1 MGQLTYK
8 IIIKK
13 EHVRKERN
21 MSKRVYISADYSES
35 NGDRAVVD
43 ELHKWGKDK
52 LHKVDYVDT
61 AEVVS
66 GSVSENPDCRPC
78 DLKKEFNSQ
87 INVSSAVVIVIGDKT
102 ASRTAGSVCKRNSDG
117 AGCDCTP
124 YKQNSLGTKTCKWY
138 TISTPDP
145 EDDLGNI
152 NTCSYLEH
160 EFRQAEHKQ
169 KKIIVVYNSLN
180 KQPSWLPAYLS
191 GYESEAYPFWIHN
204 AYGIKAGNYSYIKK
218 ALGYD

>member
-61 AEVVS
+61 AEVIS

-117 AGCDCTP
+117 LVAIVLLTSKTLRELRLANGTP
-124 YKQNSLGTKTCKWY
+124 FQLRILRMIWATLIHALIWSMSFVKLNTSTKRSL
-138 TISTPDP
+138 
-145 EDDLGNI
+145 
-152 NTCSYLEH
+152 
-160 EFRQAEHKQ
+160 
-169 KKIIVVYNSLN
+169 
-180 KQPSWLPAYLS
+180 
-191 GYESEAYPFWIHN
+191 
-204 AYGIKAGNYSYIKK
+204 
-218 ALGYD
+218 